1 MRALRPIGIAALAL
15 LLASCATRARPNLF
29 HVPYPH
35 LFDDST
41 WVAARAVSFV
51 RFMGVSDGYPNQL
64 DADYVVGEY
73 AKSADRVRVRLDP
86 RPSGLGGRVTLE
98 LLRTGAIRVLSRE
111 Q

>member
-1 MRALRPIGIAALAL
+1 MPIGIAASAL
-15 LLASCATRARPNLF
+15 ILASCSTRPRPNLF

-64 DADYVVGEY
+64 NAAYVVGEY
-73 AKSADRVRVRLDP
+73 AKSADRIRVRLDP
-86 RPSGLGGRVTLE
+86 RPMGLGGRVTLE
-98 LLRTGAIRVLSRE
+98 MMRTGAIRVLSRE